1 MVIIGVVAYV
11 KTLCGFRSLNTV
23 WALALPVSSLL
34 FFTTFTW
41 HPEPLF
47 AWPSLACYPNHHTS
61 FIYFYYFFIFWYQ
74 SLIFENFKFQFQF
87 PKLQFLNL
95 MFKTLILKSFSK
107 FQFLS
112 NLISKTPILKSF
124 SKFQFLSNL
133 ISKIP
138 NFFKKNL
145 IPIFKILI
153 SFKINF
159 QKSNS

>member
-1 MVIIGVVAYV
+1 MG
-11 KTLCGFRSLNTV
+11 LNTTSV
-23 WALALPVSSLL
+23 QPFYYLHLAPQAP
-34 FFTTFTW
+34 FCMAT
-41 HPEPLF
+41 P
-47 AWPSLACYPNHHTS
+47 LACNPNHHTS
-61 FIYFYYFFIFWYQ
+61 FIYFYYFFVFWYQ

-138 NFFKKNL
+138 IFFLKKFN
-145 IPIFKILI
+145 
-153 SFKINF
+153 SNF
-159 QKSNS
+159 QNFDFFQN